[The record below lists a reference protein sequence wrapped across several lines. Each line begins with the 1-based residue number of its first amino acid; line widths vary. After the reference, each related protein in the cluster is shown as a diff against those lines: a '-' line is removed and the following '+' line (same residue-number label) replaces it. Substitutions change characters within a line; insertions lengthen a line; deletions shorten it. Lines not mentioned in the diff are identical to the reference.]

1 MRVEHRLATIH
12 PAEEVTGMREEA
24 DHATRHA
31 EISEA
36 AVLADLIRG

>member
-12 PAEEVTGMREEA
+12 PAEEVTGMREA
-24 DHATRHA
+24 DHATKHA
-31 EISEA
+31 EISGA